1 MGVKKYKG
9 TFSTQLCLIIFV
21 SCANSAFQTLFCE
34 AQKLYFRCT
43 FPMPK
48 LCTFGAHLL
57 YFRRSNIAFPVSIY
71 CIFGGHFATE
81 PKNLLIDSEPEAIR
95 SHRRRR
101 LALYLQRMKNATITF
116 ATVRSGFSA
125 NEFFTVG
132 KAQKHFSS

>member
-1 MGVKKYKG
+1 MGVKKYIG
-9 TFSTQLCLIIFV
+9 TSAPFLLKYIV
-21 SCANSAFQTLFCE
+21 SCVSSAVQTLFCD

-57 YFRRSNIAFPVSIY
+57 YFRRSNIAFPVPIY
-71 CIFGGHFATE
+71 CIFGAHFATE

-132 KAQKHFSS
+132 KVPKHFSS